1 MKIYERI
8 IKFILSEKGIK
19 KSALVDEPFKTVCFF
34 SNTAIGDTL
43 FSTPVFR
50 VFKQNFPNVKVIAIL
65 NPSNADLFKNNPF
78 LDEIVLFN
86 GRWKNF
92 LSVAKILKTKQI
104 DIAFLLHSNEPQA
117 TPLAVLS
124 GAKYIFKLPNLKN
137 DFNKFHS
144 NPPTPY
150 GEPRYVV
157 LNRLEQLKFVGI
169 NSFDT
174 RMELFLQDSGF
185 ENVDRV
191 LNRKKGEK
199 IVGFQMGASVKSK
212 LWLINRWQELA
223 GLLLKHEN
231 IRIVLTGSPKER
243 DMTKELEMLLNSDRV
258 MNLAGKFSISEAAAL
273 IGRLDALITTDTG
286 PLHVAAALKTP
297 FVALFGVTDPR
308 CLMPDF
314 DTHLHRFL
322 KVEFD
327 VDNTYSKH
335 KDYGYLMERITAQ
348 EVYESLKEI
357 MGAI

>member
-1 MKIYERI
+1 MKIYERV
-8 IKFILSEKGIK
+8 IKFILSARGVK
-19 KSALVDEPFKTVCFF
+19 KSVLVEEPFETVCFF

-50 VFKQNFPNVKVIAIL
+50 EFKRNFPNVKVIAVL

-92 LSVAKILKTKQI
+92 LKVAKILKTKRI

-124 GAKYIFKLPNLKN
+124 GAKYIFKLPNFKN

-144 NPPTPY
+144 NPPTAY

-169 NSFDT
+169 DSFDT
-174 RMELFLQDSGF
+174 RMELYLNDSDF
-185 ENVDRV
+185 DAVNKTI
-191 LNRKKGEK
+191 NRKDGER
-199 IVGFQMGASVKSK
+199 IIGFQMGASVRSK
-212 LWLINRWQELA
+212 FWLLKRWQELA
-223 GLLLKHEN
+223 NMILTNKN
-231 IRIVLTGSPKER
+231 ARIVLTGSPAER
-243 DMTKELEMLLNSDRV
+243 AMTNELERLLNSDRV
-258 MNLAGKFSISEAAAL
+258 MNLAGKFSVTKAAAL
-273 IGRLDALITTDTG
+273 IGALDALVTTDTG
-286 PLHVAAALKTP
+286 PLHIAATLKTP

-308 CLMPDF
+308 YLMPDF
-314 DTHLHRFL
+314 DTNLHKFL

-327 VDNTYSKH
+327 VDHTYSKH
-335 KDYGYLMERITAQ
+335 KDYSHLMEKISAE
-348 EVYESLKEI
+348 EVYKNFKEI
-357 MGAI
+357 VDDI